1 MESQV
6 IEQELQKSALTLKE
20 QATSLQVV
28 SLPTYQAAGELGK
41 SLKDLE
47 KKIIEYHKPIKQG
60 IDTLK
65 KQALDREKLDLTPVQ
80 ESIQILRDN
89 MNTWQREEE
98 RKRQEEERKARL
110 VGEKSARKEREKL
123 EAAALKALEKGKE
136 EKAEEL
142 LERAEDVYVAP
153 VTVAPTV
160 AKTVATSAGN
170 ITQAKEINVT
180 VTDMV
185 AFVSELAKSNPG
197 AIQSIL
203 DVKVSGLKAFVKSN
217 GLERY
222 AGLNITKTT
231 GVRF

>member
-1 MESQV
+1 MDNN
-6 IEQELQKSALTLKE
+6 IEKELIGSSLTLKE
-20 QATSLQVV
+20 KATALKV
-28 SLPTYQAAGELGK
+28 LDLTTYQAAGELGK

-47 KKIIEYHKPIKQG
+47 KKIIDYHKPIKQG

-65 KQALDREKLDLTPVQ
+65 KQALDREKSDLVPVQ
-80 ESIQILRDN
+80 EAIQILRDN
-89 MNTWQREEE
+89 MNAWQREQE
-98 RKRQEEERKARL
+98 RIRQEEERKARIAAEE
-110 VGEKSARKEREKL
+110 VARKERERL
-123 EAAALKALEKGKE
+123 EAQALKALEKGKE
-136 EKAEEL
+136 EKAEQL

-170 ITQAKEINVT
+170 ITQAKETNVT

-185 AFVSELAKSNPG
+185 AFVKELVKTNPG

-203 DVKVSGLKAFVKSN
+203 DVKVPGLKAFVKSN
-217 GLERY
+217 GLDRY
-222 AGLNITKTT
+222 AGLNIVKTT

>member
-1 MESQV
+1 MGNQV
-6 IEQELQKSALTLKE
+6 IEKELQTSALTLKE
-20 QATSLQVV
+20 EATALKVV

-47 KKIIEYHKPIKQG
+47 KKIIDYHKPIKQD
-60 IDTLK
+60 IDALK
-65 KQALDREKLDLTPVQ
+65 KKALDREKSDLVPVQ
-80 ESIQILRDN
+80 EAIQILRDS
-89 MNTWQREEE
+89 MNAWQREEE
-98 RKRQEEERKARL
+98 RKRQEEERKARIAAEE
-110 VGEKSARKEREKL
+110 VARKERERL
-123 EAAALKALEKGKE
+123 EAQALKALEKGKE

-160 AKTVATSAGN
+160 AKTVATAAGN

-180 VTDMV
+180 VTDML
-185 AFVSELAKSNPG
+185 AFVTELVKSNPG
-197 AIQSIL
+197 AISSIL

-222 AGLNITKTT
+222 AGLNIVKTT